1 MADAAGEKDRELV
14 RLIDAAMAEAARRS
28 GAWIACRPGCVE
40 CCKGPFEIT
49 LLDARRLRAGLEVL
63 SEREPERAAR
73 VTWRAREV
81 IARGDV
87 LSDDEFCPALD
98 PESGLCDLYEAR
110 PVTCRVFGP
119 AVRGEGGAVGACE
132 LCYEGASDEEIAACA
147 VEPDPEG
154 VEEMLVEEA
163 EAACGRSGALTVAA
177 ALAG

>member
-1 MADAAGEKDRELV
+1 MAGAAGENDRELV

-28 GAWIACRPGCVE
+28 GAWITCRPGCVE

-49 LLDARRLRAGLEVL
+49 RLDARRLKTGLEELAV
-63 SEREPERAAR
+63 REPDRAAR
-73 VTWRAREV
+73 VIWRAREV
-81 IARGDV
+81 VARGDV

-98 PESGLCDLYEAR
+98 PESGLCDLYVAR

-119 AVRGEGGAVGACE
+119 AVLGRGGAVGACE
-132 LCYEGASDEEIAACA
+132 LCYQGASDEEIAACA
-147 VEPDPEG
+147 VAADPEG
-154 VEEMLVEEA
+154 LEEGLVAEA